1 MEANRMD
8 ANRMDAN
15 LDVAILLFDG
25 VTALDAVGPYQVL
38 SLIPGAR
45 VRWVAAE
52 PGPKRCDGGMVLV
65 AAESLE
71 AVPRPEVVVVPGGL
85 DVRPAMADPRVR
97 AWLAAAHATARWTT
111 SVCSGALILAAA
123 GVLAGRRATTHW
135 AVMEELGTLGARP
148 VAERVVEDGSVIT
161 AAGVSA
167 GIDMALALAAR
178 LAGPVT
184 AQAVQL
190 AIEYSPEPPFDTGT
204 LATSPPE
211 VVGAALELLRE
222 ALRAEAGPR
231 AAA

>member
-1 MEANRMD
+1 MKERAM
-8 ANRMDAN
+8 
-15 LDVAILLFDG
+15 DVAILIFDG

-38 SLIPGAR
+38 SLVPGAR

-65 AAESLE
+65 AMEPLD
-71 AVPRPEVVVVPGGL
+71 AVPHPEVIVVPGGL

-97 AWLAAAHATARWTT
+97 AWLTAAHATARWTT
-111 SVCSGALILAAA
+111 SVCSGALILAAS
-123 GVLAGRRATTHW
+123 GLLAGRRATTHW
-135 AVMEELGTLGARP
+135 AVMEQLGKLGARP
-148 VAERVVEDGSVIT
+148 VAERVVEEGRVIT

-167 GIDMALALAAR
+167 GIDMALTLAAR

-190 AIEYSPEPPFDTGT
+190 AIEYSPEPPFSSGS

-211 VVGAALELLRE
+211 VVSAAGTLLLEAIRDE
-222 ALRAEAGPR
+222 AARRP
-231 AAA
+231 AA